1 MDIDFEYINLVKKLD
16 IVEQVL
22 TQLKNIKKEIPLLPE
37 VETEFASL
45 VYKLK
50 ALKKTCKNSIKE
62 LLDEAV
68 AIAEALEDTDIYSSY
83 FD

>member
-1 MDIDFEYINLVKKLD
+1 MDIDFEYINWVKKLD
-16 IVEQVL
+16 VVEQVL
-22 TQLKNIKKEIPLLPE
+22 NQLKNIKKEVVLLPE

-62 LLDEAV
+62 LLDEAIV
-68 AIAEALEDTDIYSSY
+68 IAEVLEDTDIYSDY

>member
-1 MDIDFEYINLVKKLD
+1 MDIDFEYINWVKKLD
-16 IVEQVL
+16 VVEQVL
-22 TQLKNIKKEIPLLPE
+22 NQLKNIKKEVVLLPE

-50 ALKKTCKNSIKE
+50 VLKKTCKNSIKE
-62 LLDEAV
+62 LLDEAIV
-68 AIAEALEDTDIYSSY
+68 IAEVLEDTDIYSDY